1 MCSLTVECVLLLL
14 NLCAEEYMDPPEG
27 LAEAHRVCR
36 VAIDGWPGD
45 VVVVRLLEN
54 TFYNKRTHS
63 MIREHILSK

>member
-1 MCSLTVECVLLLL
+1 
-14 NLCAEEYMDPPEG
+14 MDPPEG